1 MMDRRAFVNVLAL
14 GLATAPLI
22 ADAQPAR
29 KVYRIGHLMGGSPS
43 TAGQLWEGY
52 RQRLREL
59 GYVEGQNPI

>member
-1 MMDRRAFVNVLAL
+1 MIDRRAFISGLAL

-29 KVYRIGHLMGGSPS
+29 KVYRIGHLMGASPS
-43 TAGQLWEGY
+43 ATGDMWEGY

-59 GYVEGQNPI
+59 GYASGRTR